1 MDPSNSPQ
9 SLESRGSS
17 GSAVGVLERAS
28 AVQRALDRYWIGI
41 AATLRRYS
49 LLLSEAW
56 YDGIYLTAWPRVAL
70 AAPALAL
77 LFGLLEGI
85 THWTLLPGDNVVGGQ
100 PVVAF
105 TELLVFM
112 VVVAA
117 ASALS
122 ANFGLLL
129 VGGYALG
136 DLLFAGPQAT
146 LGLPTWAQNSALV
159 AAVLARVPQL
169 ISYAL
174 FLLLVITPTL
184 SAKYLP
190 ARLRL
195 GLREESTQL
204 WLLRSAARVVVQAA
218 FVYTWTLAAPL
229 LIRVFW
235 GWGDASPPLAAAY
248 FLQVQGNWLVYAAL
262 LAALLRSWLTHE
274 AYRQAA
280 TRQRVDRLEA
290 ALVSADTRQAPTRRV
305 PPAARAVLTAAG
317 LTLLL
322 SGFIAGLL
330 DAAIVCVFIGLILI
344 ARTLWL
350 PRFGWWTS
358 WARQVTRIPVAL
370 RLVAVFIAGNFEGQ
384 IIVNALSQLSS
395 SASSASATF
404 LPVLLSVCLGILT
417 AVVLLPQVEQTPE
430 RPDGA
435 KAAESP
441 QPA

>member
-1 MDPSNSPQ
+1 
-9 SLESRGSS
+9 
-17 GSAVGVLERAS
+17 VLERTPA
-28 AVQRALDRYWIGI
+28 AQRFMDRYWIDG

-49 LLLSEAW
+49 LVLSEAW

-70 AAPALAL
+70 VVPALAL
-77 LFGLLEGI
+77 AFGLLEGI
-85 THWTLLPGDNVVGGQ
+85 THWTLLPGDTIVGGE

-122 ANFGLLL
+122 ANLGLLL

-136 DLLFAGPQAT
+136 DLLIAGPQVT
-146 LGLPTWAQNSALV
+146 LGLPTWAQNSAL
-159 AAVLARVPQL
+159 ATAVLGRVPQL

-174 FLLLVITPTL
+174 LLLLVITPTL

-204 WLLRSAARVVVQAA
+204 WLLRSAARAVVQAA

-235 GWGDASPPLAAAY
+235 GWGDASPPVAAAY
-248 FLQVQGNWLVYAAL
+248 FLQVQGNVVVDAAL
-262 LAALLRSWLTHE
+262 LAALLRSWLTRE
-274 AYRQAA
+274 AYRQTA
-280 TRQRVDRLEA
+280 TRQRVDALEA
-290 ALVSADTRQAPTRRV
+290 ALVAADTRQAPTRRV
-305 PPAARAVLTAAG
+305 PPAVRAVLTAAG

-322 SGFIAGLL
+322 SGFIAGLF
-330 DAAIVCVFIGLILI
+330 AAAVVCVFISLILI

-350 PRFGWWTS
+350 PHFGWWTA
-358 WARQVTRIPVAL
+358 WARQVTRIPVAV
-370 RLVAVFIAGNFEGQ
+370 RLVAVFIAGNVEGQ
-384 IIVNALSQLSS
+384 IIVNALSQVSS
-395 SASSASATF
+395 FTSSASATF
-404 LPVLLSVCLGILT
+404 FPILLSVCLGILT
-417 AVVLLPQVEQTPE
+417 AVVLLPQVEQTSEHPNGV
-430 RPDGA
+430 RP
-435 KAAESP
+435 AESP